1 MAIFQ
6 CQIQIIKRSEG
17 RSAVAA
23 AAYRAAEKIENEYTG
38 IVEDY
43 SRKNWVEHSEIMLPE
58 NAPAEFRNR
67 SVLWNAVE
75 KSEKSKNA
83 RLAREVMIAL
93 PLETSD
99 LYRNLSK
106 TPLYQMAWWQISIY
120 ILHRSAMRQE
130 HR

>member
-43 SRKNWVEHSEIMLPE
+43 SKKNWVEHSEIMLPE

-75 KSEKSKNA
+75 KSEKMPDSP
-83 RLAREVMIAL
+83 E
-93 PLETSD
+93 
-99 LYRNLSK
+99 
-106 TPLYQMAWWQISIY
+106 
-120 ILHRSAMRQE
+120 RS
-130 HR
+130 

>member
-58 NAPAEFRNR
+58 MHLLSFVTVLYSGMLLKKVKRAKMPDSPER
-67 SVLWNAVE
+67 S
-75 KSEKSKNA
+75 
-83 RLAREVMIAL
+83 
-93 PLETSD
+93 
-99 LYRNLSK
+99 
-106 TPLYQMAWWQISIY
+106 
-120 ILHRSAMRQE
+120 
-130 HR
+130 

>member
-43 SRKNWVEHSEIMLPE
+43 SRKNWVEYSEIML
-58 NAPAEFRNR
+58 
-67 SVLWNAVE
+67 L
-75 KSEKSKNA
+75 K
-83 RLAREVMIAL
+83 I
-93 PLETSD
+93 
-99 LYRNLSK
+99 K
-106 TPLYQMAWWQISIY
+106 TLTAT
-120 ILHRSAMRQE
+120 E
-130 HR
+130 

>member
-43 SRKNWVEHSEIMLPE
+43 SRKSWVEHSEIMKMHLLNFVTVLYSGMLLKKAKRVKMPDLPE
-58 NAPAEFRNR
+58 R
-67 SVLWNAVE
+67 S
-75 KSEKSKNA
+75 
-83 RLAREVMIAL
+83 
-93 PLETSD
+93 
-99 LYRNLSK
+99 
-106 TPLYQMAWWQISIY
+106 
-120 ILHRSAMRQE
+120 
-130 HR
+130 